1 MGKKSVVPQK
11 SLPDD
16 YCFVQMAS
24 PILIVPLGFL
34 LHLFPYF
41 FLMSRGRDYLNQAKW
56 NNFDKLLLE
65 ASSLNL
71 SEEVGTSFF
80 FYYIK

>member
-11 SLPDD
+11 AYLMITALFKWRVLFLLYHLDF
-16 YCFVQMAS
+16 YCTFS
-24 PILIVPLGFL
+24 PI
-34 LHLFPYF
+34 F

-65 ASSLNL
+65 ASNLNL
-71 SEEVGTSFF
+71 SEVGTDFF
-80 FYYIK
+80 LLY

>member
-24 PILIVPLGFL
+24 PILIVPLGVFTAS
-34 LHLFPYF
+34 FPLF

-71 SEEVGTSFF
+71 SEEVGTGFF
-80 FYYIK
+80 LLY